1 VSDKDPETTPD
12 YDTLYDSIFNLA
24 VKSCSDYTGVA
35 VASTMMGIAM
45 RLYRTSLTDD
55 DFTTIMSRVLLS
67 VDQVRPFTSKD
78 FGTPTL
84 H

>member
-1 VSDKDPETTPD
+1 MSDKDSKAMSD
-12 YDTLYDSIFNLA
+12 YQMLYDNILDIA

-45 RLYRTSLTDD
+45 RLYRTSLTDE
-55 DFTTIMSRVLLS
+55 DFTAIMSRVLLS
-67 VDQVRPFTSKD
+67 VDEVRPFTSKD